1 MSAPNHTRTARRR
14 SILATGF
21 TLIELMIVVAIVAIL
36 ASVALPAYSD
46 YILRGQLADVS
57 NEMFALRARME
68 QFFQDNRTYV
78 GGPCATSRTVRSFTV
93 VCEKDDITA
102 SGYKITAKG
111 ANTGNTKDFL
121 YTLDQTGAAYSEV
134 SPNWGSQKCTGT
146 SFLMKK
152 GQTTC

>member
-1 MSAPNHTRTARRR
+1 MSATIHTRTARSR

-93 VCEKDDITA
+93 GCNNPSATAYTITA
-102 SGYKITAKG
+102 TG
-111 ANTGNTKDFL
+111 AGNTDGFT
-121 YTLDQTGAAYSEV
+121 YTLNQTGATTSQV
-134 SPNWGSQKCTGT
+134 STNWGGQSCTGT
-146 SFLMKK
+146 SFLMRR